1 MPRTN
6 LTRSHHRESQT
17 PRHWLEDQPD
27 PITEPLATQRLNAGA
42 TRKTPTQQPARHC
55 LAVRMIDKT
64 KPFEIGPVVD
74 FRLRGGHDQRQRFL
88 GEMTRNLSVVLFIA
102 RRG

>member
-1 MPRTN
+1 
-6 LTRSHHRESQT
+6 
-17 PRHWLEDQPD
+17 
-27 PITEPLATQRLNAGA
+27 
-42 TRKTPTQQPARHC
+42 
-55 LAVRMIDKT
+55 MIDKT